1 MKSDKNHLR
10 ITPGWTSHLCFAGEH
25 NPPGVMLVFYPKTKA
40 DFNAHGRYGT
50 PGAAGVEKPR
60 VHVTGSASSAP

>member
-1 MKSDKNHLR
+1 
-10 ITPGWTSHLCFAGEH
+10 
-25 NPPGVMLVFYPKTKA
+25 MLVFYPKTKA
-40 DFNAHGRYGT
+40 DFNTHGRYGT